1 MQDRLSAL
9 LDCFRLRARVFHTGS
24 LCDTADFDARDG
36 VGHLHVL
43 RGGALRIGDAVAGE
57 TVVDAPSLIF
67 YPRPAPHWIRGEGAM
82 GAELVCSSIEL
93 GADAGNPLT
102 RSLPARLVLPLRD
115 HPLLHGTLTL
125 LFEEAF
131 AEHCGRQAA
140 LDRLSELMILQLLR
154 HCMTAGVVAQGV
166 LAGLAD
172 PRLAKALNALHGAP
186 GEAWSLDGLARV
198 SGRSRARFA
207 AHFHHVV
214 GMPPGE
220 YLAEC
225 SSGGSRRNRWR
236 WRSAMQV
243 HRRSRAPS
251 PRGMPESRRP
261 PGCRRRAHRP
271 HSERGRRTRPG
282 SGIVPR
288 RHAFRAA
295 SGPADRRTR
304 HTGGRARAAGVRL
317 HPRARPAVASS
328 RRPAARIVHRP
339 EGARCS
345 MMSAHRSNAGRN
357 RQAAAARPGRPDGW
371 KMAGKACADAF
382 RADRLPAWDDVCMAV
397 YRRQPS
403 DRASACRST
412 QESHL

>member
-186 GEAWSLDGLARV
+186 GEAWTLDGMARV
-198 SGRSRARFA
+198 SGMSRARFA

-220 YLAEC
+220 YLAE
-225 SSGGSRRNRWR
+225 WR
-236 WRSAMQV
+236 LSVAKTLLKRGQPPKQVALEIGYASPSAFARAFAARHAGV
-243 HRRSRAPS
+243 SPTAWLSASRAS
-251 PRGMPESRRP
+251 P
-261 PGCRRRAHRP
+261 A
-271 HSERGRRTRPG
+271 
-282 SGIVPR
+282 
-288 RHAFRAA
+288 
-295 SGPADRRTR
+295 
-304 HTGGRARAAGVRL
+304 
-317 HPRARPAVASS
+317 
-328 RRPAARIVHRP
+328 
-339 EGARCS
+339 
-345 MMSAHRSNAGRN
+345 
-357 RQAAAARPGRPDGW
+357 Q
-371 KMAGKACADAF
+371 
-382 RADRLPAWDDVCMAV
+382 
-397 YRRQPS
+397 
-403 DRASACRST
+403 
-412 QESHL
+412 

>member
-67 YPRPAPHWIRGEGAM
+67 YPRPAPHWIRGEGAR

-198 SGRSRARFA
+198 SGMSRARFA

-220 YLAEC
+220 YLAE
-225 SSGGSRRNRWR
+225 WR
-236 WRSAMQV
+236 LSVAKTLLKRGQPPKQVALEIGYASA
-243 HRRSRAPS
+243 SAFARAF
-251 PRGMPESRRP
+251 
-261 PGCRRRAHRP
+261 AA
-271 HSERGRRTRPG
+271 
-282 SGIVPR
+282 
-288 RHAFRAA
+288 RHAGVSPTAWLSALRI
-295 SGPADRRTR
+295 SPA
-304 HTGGRARAAGVRL
+304 
-317 HPRARPAVASS
+317 
-328 RRPAARIVHRP
+328 
-339 EGARCS
+339 
-345 MMSAHRSNAGRN
+345 
-357 RQAAAARPGRPDGW
+357 Q
-371 KMAGKACADAF
+371 
-382 RADRLPAWDDVCMAV
+382 
-397 YRRQPS
+397 
-403 DRASACRST
+403 
-412 QESHL
+412 